1 MGGHTGL
8 QCGQKLPI
16 LQRKV
21 DLLVHTPNLG
31 KHFIPKG
38 NNPVVRRID
47 LVIKALDFRLQRFDI
62 GLYASQLNFYIADAR
77 CDGFLKNFLDC
88 FDGRGHVFSFE
99 VILCGIADY
108 FNNSANKGGDLW
120 GERKCGRRR
129 TSGPGPP
136 GSGAGSDRQ
145 REGPEIDA
153 ILPHFGGQDH
163 PRGFSGDLGV
173 QQVGGDCP
181 TPERGQKPVRERT
194 PDGPRETVGETGETN
209 RIMMRFVSGH
219 KLRPQRGGTGFS
231 EDVFYGRE
239 DIRRGRTLQKR
250 LGQ

>member
-129 TSGPGPP
+129 ASGPGPP

-153 ILPHFGGQDH
+153 ILP
-163 PRGFSGDLGV
+163 
-173 QQVGGDCP
+173 
-181 TPERGQKPVRERT
+181 
-194 PDGPRETVGETGETN
+194 
-209 RIMMRFVSGH
+209 IMMRIVSGH
-219 KLRPQRGGTGFS
+219 KSGIWHEHLGKEYGFVRKIRVQIDDRP
-231 EDVFYGRE
+231 
-239 DIRRGRTLQKR
+239 L
-250 LGQ
+250 